1 MEGGRAPPN
10 TQKRT
15 GEVMLGSHRTTER
28 LAPNPFFPF
37 TLAVLLA
44 SPAAL
49 SQQAASSSE
58 EGLEEVVVTSRLRE
72 ERLMDV
78 PVSVSVFTEQTIR
91 DAGIRNPADF
101 ISLTPNVSVA
111 ETQDVGTVAV
121 VVRGVGQIR
130 NGETPVAVSVDG
142 VLQSTP
148 LAFNQSLFDVKQI
161 EVLKGP
167 QGALYGRNAIAGAI
181 NITTKRPT
189 DQFEGTA
196 DLDYGNGN
204 ARRVLVS
211 ASGPLAGDRV
221 VFRAALLDSRAGGWI
236 TNTFLDKKVDGFKD
250 QTGVF
255 RLDARLSD
263 SLRLDAR
270 ASHTETTGGATYFVV
285 ASNANRNGVVI
296 SNAHEV
302 ANDVI
307 APTSNNAGSND
318 RTMTDLSLKLDYDLA
333 GGVLTSI
340 SAATKLSEL
349 VTYDGF
355 DYSDNTYCID
365 FGTSPLYTPYSCAN
379 PRFTTGGSNGTP
391 VFYSQPFNTTFQKY
405 NIETYSQEVRYTS
418 RADSPWR
425 YIVGAYFLKRD
436 RDLTTATQ
444 EDKGFG
450 IIPVLD
456 FDPASPNQTRSYFAE
471 VNRDKTYALFGQIN
485 HDLTQKL
492 ELGLALRYD
501 SDKRHQTDPRPDAY
515 RVDGFGLLLTG
526 PRTREKTFSEL
537 QPKVTLTYKPDATVS
552 VYSSFATGFRSG
564 GFNAPGTE
572 INPFTGDPI
581 AAPVYKKEISKNY
594 EVGFKSELLDRSL
607 SLSGALFYS
616 DVDNLQAFNFNG
628 AVNAQVVTNIDNVH
642 IKGAELEAQYR
653 VVRDLTLYGS
663 VGYADAKIER
673 YSANPA
679 AVGNQVPY
687 NTKIK
692 LNVGTQWRHHFTGA
706 LSSLVRIDVE
716 RRGKTYFHEGGT
728 PIGIPVRDPLTLL
741 NSRVGLETDNGW
753 QVTLWGRNL
762 TDRKYYEEVVVPA
775 YAFQARP
782 RTYGLEVRKDF

>member
-1 MEGGRAPPN
+1 MLVFNRTNASHGR
-10 TQKRT
+10 KR
-15 GEVMLGSHRTTER
+15 
-28 LAPNPFFPF
+28 
-37 TLAVLLA
+37 LLRETIA
-44 SPAAL
+44 LLIAAPAAFA
-49 SQQAASSSE
+49 QQSGSAGDS
-58 EGLEEVVVTSRLRE
+58 LQEVVVTSRLRE
-72 ERLMDV
+72 EKLLDV
-78 PVSVSVFTEQTIR
+78 PVSVSVFTEQTIK

-101 ISLTPNVSVA
+101 ISLTPNVSIA

-148 LAFNQSLFDVKQI
+148 LAFNQSLFDVQQI

-189 DQFEGTA
+189 DKFEGTA
-196 DLDYGNGN
+196 DLGYGNGN
-204 ARRVLVS
+204 ARRVLAS

-221 VFRAALLDSRAGGWI
+221 VFRAAFLDSRAGGWI
-236 TNTFLDKKVDGFKD
+236 TNTFLDRKVDGFKD
-250 QTGVF
+250 QTAVL
-255 RLDARLSD
+255 RLDAKLTD

-270 ASHTETTGGATYFVV
+270 ATHSETTGGATYFVV
-285 ASNANRNGVVI
+285 ASNANRNGPVI
-296 SNAHEV
+296 TNAHEV

-307 APTSNNAGSND
+307 APTSNNLGSND

-340 SAATKLSEL
+340 SAATKLNEL

-365 FGTSPLYTPYSCAN
+365 FGTSPLYTPYPCAN

-391 VFYSQPFNTTFQKY
+391 IFFSQPFNTTFQQY
-405 NIETYSQEVRYTS
+405 SIETYSQEIRYTS
-418 RADSPWR
+418 NAHSPWR

-456 FDPASPNQTRSYFAE
+456 FDPATPNQTRSYFAE

-485 HDLTQKL
+485 HDLTREL

-501 SDKRHQTDPRPDAY
+501 SDQRHQTDPRPDAY

-537 QPKVTLTYKPDATVS
+537 QPKVTLTYKPLTTLS
-552 VYSSFATGFRSG
+552 FYTSFATGFRSG

-572 INPFTGDPI
+572 VNPFTGDPI
-581 AAPVYKKEISKNY
+581 AAPVYRKEISRNY
-594 EVGFKSELLDRSL
+594 ELGFKSELLDRRL
-607 SLSGALFYS
+607 SLSGAAFYS
-616 DVDNLQAFNFNG
+616 DVDDLQAFNFNG
-628 AVNAQVVTNIDNVH
+628 AVNAQVVTNIANVH
-642 IKGAELEAQYR
+642 ITGGELEAQYR
-653 VVRDLTLYGS
+653 LVRDLTLFGS
-663 VGYADAKIER
+663 AGYADAKIER
-673 YSANPA
+673 YAANPA
-679 AVGNQVPY
+679 AIGNQVPY
-687 NTKIK
+687 NTKLK
-692 LNVGTQWRHHFTGA
+692 LNAGAQWRHHFQGSVGSF
-706 LSSLVRIDVE
+706 LRLEVE
-716 RRGKTYFHEGGT
+716 HRGKTYFHEGGT

-741 NSRVGLETDNGW
+741 NTRLGLETDDGW

-762 TDRKYYEEVVVPA
+762 TDKKYYEEVVVPA

>member
-1 MEGGRAPPN
+1 
-10 TQKRT
+10 
-15 GEVMLGSHRTTER
+15 MLGSHRTDAAHT
-28 LAPNPFFPF
+28 PNPLFPLTPL
-37 TLAVLLA
+37 TLLALLA
-44 SPAAL
+44 SPAAH
-49 SQQAASSSE
+49 SQQAGASASAQDT
-58 EGLEEVVVTSRLRE
+58 LEEVVVTSRLRE
-72 ERLMDV
+72 ERLLDV
-78 PVSVSVFTEQTIR
+78 PVSVSVFTDQTIR

-101 ISLTPNVSVA
+101 ISLTPNVTVA

-148 LAFNQSLFDVKQI
+148 LAFNQSLFDVQQI

-189 DQFEGTA
+189 EDFTGTV
-196 DLDYGNGN
+196 DLGYGNGN
-204 ARRVLVS
+204 ARRVQAS

-250 QTGVF
+250 QTAVL
-255 RLDARLSD
+255 RLDAKLTD

-270 ASHTETTGGATYFVV
+270 ATHSETTGGATYFTV

-296 SNAHEV
+296 SNAHDV

-333 GGVLTSI
+333 GGVLTAI
-340 SAATKLSEL
+340 SGATKLAEL

-365 FGTSPLYTPYSCAN
+365 FGTSPLYTPYACAN
-379 PRFTTGGSNGTP
+379 PQFTTGGSNGTP

-405 NIETYSQEVRYTS
+405 TVETYSQEVRFTS
-418 RADSPWR
+418 NANSPWR

-456 FDPASPNQTRSYFAE
+456 FDPATPNQTRSYFAE
-471 VNRDKTYALFGQIN
+471 ANRDKTYALFGQIN
-485 HDLTQKL
+485 HDITREI

-526 PRTREKTFSEL
+526 PRIREKTFSEL
-537 QPKVTLTYKPDATVS
+537 QPKVTLTYKPLHSLSFYA
-552 VYSSFATGFRSG
+552 SFATGFRSG

-572 INPFTGDPI
+572 VNPFTGDPI
-581 AAPVYKKEISKNY
+581 AAPVYRKETSRNY
-594 EVGFKSELLDRSL
+594 EVGFKAELLDRLL
-607 SLSGALFYS
+607 SVSGAVFYS
-616 DVDNLQAFNFNG
+616 NVDDLQAFNFNG

-642 IKGAELEAQYR
+642 IKGAELETQYR
-653 VVRDLTLYGS
+653 VVHDLSVFGS
-663 VGYADAKIER
+663 VGYADAKIEQ
-673 YSANPA
+673 YAANPA

-687 NTKIK
+687 NTKLK
-692 LNVGTQWRHHFTGA
+692 LNMGAQWRHHFSNS
-706 LSSLVRIDVE
+706 LSTFARLDVE
-716 RRGKTYFHEGGT
+716 HRGKTYFHEGGT

-741 NSRVGLETDNGW
+741 NSRLGFETDAGW

-762 TDRKYYEEVVVPA
+762 TDKKYYEEVVVPA

>member
-1 MEGGRAPPN
+1 
-10 TQKRT
+10 
-15 GEVMLGSHRTTER
+15 MLGSHRTNAAHR
-28 LAPNPFFPF
+28 PSPLLPIA
-37 TLAVLLA
+37 LLA
-44 SPAAL
+44 LLAAPACFA
-49 SQQAASSSE
+49 QQADGSGQESLQE
-58 EGLEEVVVTSRLRE
+58 IVVTSRLRE
-72 ERLMDV
+72 EKLLDV
-78 PVSVSVFTEQTIR
+78 PVSVSVFTEQTIK

-101 ISLTPNVSVA
+101 ISLTPNVSIA

-148 LAFNQSLFDVKQI
+148 LAFNQSLFDVQQI

-181 NITTKRPT
+181 NITTKRPA
-189 DQFEGTA
+189 DKFEGMA
-196 DLDYGNGN
+196 DLGYGNGN

-211 ASGPLAGDRV
+211 ASGPLVGERV
-221 VFRAALLDSRAGGWI
+221 VFRAAFLDSRAGGWI
-236 TNTFLDKKVDGFKD
+236 TNTFLDRKVDGFKD
-250 QTGVF
+250 QTAVL
-255 RLDARLSD
+255 RLDAQVTD

-270 ASHTETTGGATYFVV
+270 ATHSETTGGATYFVV

-296 SNAHEV
+296 ANAHDV
-302 ANDVI
+302 ANEVI
-307 APTSNNAGSND
+307 APTSNNLGSND
-318 RTMTDLSLKLDYDLA
+318 RSMTDLSLKLDYDLA

-340 SAATKLSEL
+340 SATTKLDEL

-365 FGTSPLYTPYSCAN
+365 FGTSPLYTPYQCSD
-379 PRFTTGGSNGTP
+379 PRFTTGGANGTP
-391 VFYSQPFNTTFQKY
+391 LFYSQPFNTTFQHY

-418 RADSPWR
+418 SANSPWR

-436 RDLTTATQ
+436 RDLITATQ

-450 IIPVLD
+450 IIPELD
-456 FDPASPNQTRSYFAE
+456 FDPATPNQTRSYFAE

-485 HDLTQKL
+485 HDITREL

-501 SDKRHQTDPRPDAY
+501 SDQRHQTDPRPDAY

-526 PRTREKTFSEL
+526 PRTREQTFSEL
-537 QPKVTLTYKPDATVS
+537 QPKVTLTYKPLETVS
-552 VYSSFATGFRSG
+552 FYASFATGFRSG

-572 INPFTGDPI
+572 VNPFTGDPI
-581 AAPVYKKEISKNY
+581 AAPVYRKEISRNY
-594 EVGFKSELLDRSL
+594 EIGFKSELLDRKL
-607 SLSGALFYS
+607 ALSGAAFYS
-616 DVDNLQAFNFNG
+616 DVDDLQAFNFNG

-642 IKGAELEAQYR
+642 ITGGELEAQYR
-653 VVRDLTLYGS
+653 VVRDLTVYAS
-663 VGYADAKIER
+663 AGYADAKIEK
-673 YSANPA
+673 YAANPA
-679 AVGNQVPY
+679 AIGNQVPY
-687 NTKIK
+687 NTKLK
-692 LNVGTQWRHHFTGA
+692 LNTGAQWRHHFQG
-706 LSSLVRIDVE
+706 SLASFVRLDIE

-728 PIGIPVRDPLTLL
+728 PIGIPVRDALTLL
-741 NSRVGLETDNGW
+741 NSRLGLETDDGW
-753 QVTLWGRNL
+753 QVTLWARNL
-762 TDRKYYEEVVVPA
+762 TNQKYYEEVVVPA

>member
-1 MEGGRAPPN
+1 MQR
-10 TQKRT
+10 
-15 GEVMLGSHRTTER
+15 SHRTGVAHR
-28 LAPNPFFPF
+28 HNSLFPAI
-37 TLAVLLA
+37 LVVLLA
-44 SPAAL
+44 PPASLA
-49 SQQAASSSE
+49 QQSDASAVDSLQE
-58 EGLEEVVVTSRLRE
+58 IVVTSRLRE
-72 ERLMDV
+72 EKLLNV
-78 PVSVSVFTEQTIR
+78 PVSVSVFTEQTIK

-148 LAFNQSLFDVKQI
+148 LAFNQSLFDVQQI

-189 DQFEGTA
+189 DAFEGTV
-196 DLDYGNGN
+196 DLGYGNGN
-204 ARRVLVS
+204 ARRALVS
-211 ASGPLAGDRV
+211 AGGPLAGDRL
-221 VFRAALLDSRAGGWI
+221 VFRAAYLDNRAGGWI

-250 QTGVF
+250 QTAVL
-255 RLDARLSD
+255 RLDAKLTD
-263 SLRLDAR
+263 ALRLDAR
-270 ASHTETTGGATYFVV
+270 ATHSETSGGATYFVV

-296 SNAHEV
+296 ANAHDV
-302 ANDVI
+302 ANTVI
-307 APTSNNAGSND
+307 APTSNNLGSND

-340 SAATKLSEL
+340 TATTKLDEL

-365 FGTSPLYTPYSCAN
+365 FGTSPLYTPYTCAN
-379 PRFTTGGSNGTP
+379 PRFTTGGSNGSP
-391 VFYSQPFNTTFQKY
+391 IFYSQPFNTTFQQY
-405 NIETYSQEVRYTS
+405 DIETYSQEIRYTS
-418 RADSPWR
+418 SANSPWR

-436 RDLTTATQ
+436 RDLVTATQ

-456 FDPASPNQTRSYFAE
+456 FDPATPNQTRSYFAE
-471 VNRDKTYALFGQIN
+471 VNRDKTYALFAQVN

-501 SDKRHQTDPRPDAY
+501 SDERHQTDPRPDAY

-537 QPKVTLTYKPDATVS
+537 QPKVTLTFKPLETVS
-552 VYSSFATGFRSG
+552 FYASFATGFRSG

-572 INPFTGDPI
+572 VNPFTGDPI
-581 AAPVYKKEISKNY
+581 AAPVYRKEISRNY
-594 EVGFKSELLDRSL
+594 EVGFKSELLDRRL
-607 SLSGALFYS
+607 SLAGAVFYS
-616 DVDNLQAFNFNG
+616 DVDDLQAFNFNG

-642 IKGAELEAQYR
+642 ITGGELEAQFR
-653 VVRDLTLYGS
+653 VVKDLTIYGS
-663 VGYADAKIER
+663 AGYADAKIEK
-673 YSANPA
+673 YADNPA
-679 AVGNQVPY
+679 AIGNQVPY
-687 NTKIK
+687 NTKLK
-692 LNVGTQWRHHFTGA
+692 LNAGAQWRHHYTGS
-706 LSSLVRIDVE
+706 LSSFVRLDVE

-728 PIGIPVRDPLTLL
+728 PIGIPVRDALTLL
-741 NSRVGLETDNGW
+741 NSRLGFETDDGW
-753 QVTLWGRNL
+753 QVAVWGRNL
-762 TDRKYYEEVVVPA
+762 ANKKYYEEVVVPA

-782 RTYGLEVRKDF
+782 RTYGLEVRKDFR